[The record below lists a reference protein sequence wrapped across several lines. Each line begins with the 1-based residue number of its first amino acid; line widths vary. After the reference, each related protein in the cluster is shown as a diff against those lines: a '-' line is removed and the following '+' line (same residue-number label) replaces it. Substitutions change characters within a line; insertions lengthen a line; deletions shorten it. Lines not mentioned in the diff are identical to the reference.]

1 MRIVLAILIL
11 ACACGGGGG
20 SETPPAPAAPAAPP
34 VDREQMMREAA
45 ERVKAEREKVRNE
58 LRAVGVGGVKKK
70 TLLGKVGD
78 RKLELEFEFEN
89 KGQKLMRSAEGTVF
103 FRDKAGTGL
112 KQIKVPFSQEI
123 PPGKSVTKT
132 GRFPL
137 DQASENDKALATT
150 DLKDLTVEW
159 VPTRYVF
166 EDGTDMRAE

>member
-1 MRIVLAILIL
+1 MRVFPWLVMLAL
-11 ACACGGGGG
+11 ACGGGA
-20 SETPPAPAAPAAPP
+20 SETPAAPPPAAAAP

-45 ERVKAEREKVRNE
+45 ERVKAQREKIRDG

-78 RKLELEFEFEN
+78 RKLELEFEFQN
-89 KGQKLMRSAEGTVF
+89 KGAKGMLSAEGTVM

-112 KQIKVPFSQEI
+112 KQIKVPFTQEI
-123 PPGKSVTKT
+123 AAGKSVTKT

-137 DQASENDKALATT
+137 DQSSENDKALATT
-150 DLKDLTVEW
+150 ELKDLTVEW
-159 VPTRYVF
+159 IPTHYHF